1 MMQISRA
8 IFLFL
13 ILMISVSNANS
24 QSVVIDEYL
33 PSDIPDVEFFDITG
47 KGYNFERFEGNVL
60 LLHFWATWCMN
71 CTEEMKDLDQLQ
83 KSLRK
88 ESIIILPVSE
98 DFKSL
103 DVVKDFYKKHKL
115 KNLLSFVDS
124 NNELFGLFDSKN
136 LPTSFIIDTEGKNV
150 VRIVGAADWKSKE
163 MIDLLKSYVHPRES
177 MNADYLNVLKEQNP
191 LQEDDLVK
199 TPEVGNGIPAAAIT
213 NIEPSSTKEGADKNR
228 FTNIQVDQF
237 SLKVKRPVN
246 SNIETQVKEGEKS
259 D

>member
-1 MMQISRA
+1 
-8 IFLFL
+8 
-13 ILMISVSNANS
+13 
-24 QSVVIDEYL
+24 
-33 PSDIPDVEFFDITG
+33 
-47 KGYNFERFEGNVL
+47 
-60 LLHFWATWCMN
+60 
-71 CTEEMKDLDQLQ
+71 
-83 KSLRK
+83 
-88 ESIIILPVSE
+88 
-98 DFKSL
+98 
-103 DVVKDFYKKHKL
+103 
-115 KNLLSFVDS
+115 LLSFVDS